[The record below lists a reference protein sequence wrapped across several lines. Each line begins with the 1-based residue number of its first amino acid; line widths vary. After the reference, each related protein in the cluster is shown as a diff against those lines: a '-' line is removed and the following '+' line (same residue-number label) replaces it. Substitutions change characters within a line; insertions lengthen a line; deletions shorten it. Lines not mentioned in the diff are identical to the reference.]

1 MNDEIRERLSGAG
14 SVLPEATPPRH
25 RYRATVL
32 DDGLLFVSGQTPKQA
47 GLPTVAGRL
56 GAELDVEQGRA
67 AARLVALNLLAQVE
81 REIGLER
88 VARLLKL
95 NGYVAS
101 ADGFTA
107 QPAVVDGASE
117 VLLEVLGS
125 SGEHARTSVGVAWL
139 PGNAPVE
146 VELIARVAP

>member
-1 MNDEIRERLSGAG
+1 MNDQIRERLAAAG
-14 SVLPEATPPRH
+14 LVLPQVTAARN
-25 RYRATVL
+25 RYRVTVI

-47 GLPTVAGRL
+47 GVPTVAGRL

-67 AARLVALNLLAQVE
+67 AARLAALNLLAQID

-88 VARLLKL
+88 VKRLLKL

-101 ADGFTA
+101 ADGFVS
-107 QPAVVDGASE
+107 QPAVIDGASE
-117 VLLEVLGS
+117 VLVEVLGAV
-125 SGEHARTSVGVAWL
+125 GEHARTSVGVAWL

-146 VELIARVAP
+146 VELIARVTP

>member
-1 MNDEIRERLSGAG
+1 MNDQIRERLAAAG
-14 SVLPEATPPRH
+14 LVLPQVTAARN
-25 RYRATVL
+25 RYRATVI

-47 GLPTVAGRL
+47 GVPTVAGRL

-67 AARLVALNLLAQVE
+67 AARLAALNLLAQID

-88 VARLLKL
+88 VKRLLKL

-101 ADGFTA
+101 ADGFVS
-107 QPAVVDGASE
+107 QPAVIDGASE
-117 VLLEVLGS
+117 VLVEVLGAV
-125 SGEHARTSVGVAWL
+125 GEHARTSVGVAWL

-146 VELIARVAP
+146 VELIARVTP

>member
-1 MNDEIRERLSGAG
+1 MNDQIRERLAAAG
-14 SVLPEATPPRH
+14 LVLPQVTAARN
-25 RYRATVL
+25 RYRATVI

-47 GLPTVAGRL
+47 GVPTVAGRL

-67 AARLVALNLLAQVE
+67 AARLAALNLLAQID

-88 VARLLKL
+88 VKRLLKL

-101 ADGFTA
+101 ADGFVSH
-107 QPAVVDGASE
+107 PAVIDGASE
-117 VLLEVLGS
+117 VLVEVLGTA
-125 SGEHARTSVGVAWL
+125 GEHARTSVGVAWL

-146 VELIARVAP
+146 VELIARVTP